1 MNKELTFEQ
10 AFKRLNEITEI
21 IQKNESTLDESF
33 ALFEEGL
40 KLSRFCSEKLSS
52 FEEKFE
58 ALTKEDN
65 NEMPF

>member
-21 IQKNESTLDESF
+21 IQKNDCTLDEGF

-40 KLSRFCSEKLSS
+40 KLSIL
-52 FEEKFE
+52 
-58 ALTKEDN
+58 
-65 NEMPF
+65 